1 MAILTKHQISELN
14 DRMLGLGAPIQYDGV
29 GYNKVDFSKMENLGG
44 NYHLT
49 DRQAWFVCLTL
60 RKYKKT
66 QLTQWA
72 NDIEESITAYE
83 GAKTV
88 KVNPVE
94 VVGVSDTQVSL
105 TWTFDRKVSDQL
117 KGKLD
122 STQYKWTK
130 SNGTWVLNVNWG
142 YAETINQSFVSLGL
156 DTTSLVKAIQQHNS
170 QPHTVKEQSKPH
182 TAQQIVLEVSRLP
195 KSVDTIQIKSDY
207 DKALV
212 AAFKSIPNMFWDNK
226 KKVWNCYIE
235 NAAKLYDALP
245 DGVVADQLK
254 PWADLTRN
262 WNKKYN
268 LLDLSKLNLKFQPY
282 SFQPEDAQR
291 LMNLQT
297 GLNGNEVGC
306 GKTFEQVI
314 IGESIPMK
322 KLVICPPTLR
332 VNWEREIH
340 MVNADAEVHIQYSDK
355 PYKSVD
361 GWNIIGYHSLDKFQ
375 KQLEKEQY
383 QVIMIDEAHFIQ
395 AVNNYGNP
403 DSKRALAVLRLAATS
418 QYVFPITGTPKTN
431 RNINLYNILRV
442 IRHPLTRGNWA
453 FQNYG
458 KHFCDGQKTQWG
470 WDYTG
475 NSNDSELNEQLKPVM
490 VRHLK
495 KDVLP
500 HLKKQRQAIPVSVNL
515 SEYQYLI
522 SEYLRTR
529 KNKNSESLVQLNR
542 AKQVVA
548 IQKAQESIAFAQD
561 IISQGKKVVIVTA
574 FTEVVAQV
582 EKAIKGC
589 LKIVGGMS
597 DKAKN
602 AAIDEFQHGTAQ
614 AIVINIVAGGTG
626 VTLTAASTMIVNDVS
641 FVVGDMEQ
649 AEGRIWRSGQKETA
663 MIYYMLANK
672 CEMDEKLI
680 DIIVNKSATINAV
693 VDGGKAD
700 ELNLLKLIEDI
711 WQ

>member
-29 GYNKVDFSKMENLGG
+29 GYNKIDFSKMENLGG

-72 NDIEESITAYE
+72 DDIEESITAYE
-83 GAKTV
+83 GTKTV

-130 SNGTWVLNVNWG
+130 PNGTWVLNVNWG

-458 KHFCDGQKTQWG
+458 KYFCDGQKTQWG

-515 SEYQYLI
+515 SEYRYLI

-529 KNKNSESLVQLNR
+529 KNKNSEALVQLNR